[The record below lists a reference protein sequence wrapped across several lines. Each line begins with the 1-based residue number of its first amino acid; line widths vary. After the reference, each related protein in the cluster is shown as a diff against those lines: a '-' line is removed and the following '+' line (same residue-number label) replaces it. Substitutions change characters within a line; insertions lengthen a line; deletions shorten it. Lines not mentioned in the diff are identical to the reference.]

1 MTGSGKTSIKIK
13 SVIMAVALIM
23 GAVFSLTAC
32 GSSSEVSS
40 VAVTEASTDEAITTE
55 ESAEEA
61 SSGESKD
68 NVETEDGTYTGNI
81 TAVSDT
87 SVTISVMGGGQPQ
100 DNAGEAPSGN
110 KPDDSGEAP
119 SGDKP
124 DDSGE
129 APSGDKP
136 DDSGEAPSGDKPVD
150 AGGAPSGAGEEK
162 TFTVTTDQISD
173 YTTGQMITVTVEN
186 GEVTSIEEA
195 EQPADAPTAP
205 TDNGDAAATTE

>member
-23 GAVFSLTAC
+23 GAFFSLTAC

-119 SGDKP
+119 SGNKP

-129 APSGDKP
+129 
-136 DDSGEAPSGDKPVD
+136 
-150 AGGAPSGAGEEK
+150 APSGAGEEK